1 MQANLETLGKLER
14 RLSVSVPLDEIEGEV
29 QTRLK
34 RLSRTVKVHGFRPG
48 KVPLKVVAQQYGPQ
62 VRQEVLGD
70 TLQKT
75 FGDAVQQQNLKVAG
89 QPQFEAKPMADG
101 ASLFEYSA
109 TFEIYPEI
117 SLGDISST
125 TIIRSQL
132 DVSEVDVD
140 KTLEIMRKQRV
151 TYDPADRAAESGDR
165 LKMSYRGTLGGEP
178 FAGGSAEDQNVLL
191 GGSGLLPDFE
201 SQLAG
206 MKAGE
211 SKTFD
216 LRFPDDYHGKEVAG
230 KTATF
235 EVSLSEV
242 AGPRLPEVDA
252 EFAKALGVADGDL
265 TRMRAEIRSNLEREV
280 KARLKARI
288 KDQVMQGLLD
298 ATPIE
303 APKSLVSLE
312 VQRLQQMARQDLAA
326 RGIPVREDIQLP
338 LDMFEQ
344 QAQRRVNLGLILG
357 ELVRAQ
363 NLYARPEQVRA
374 LVEEQ
379 AQSYEHPDEVVK
391 WYYQAPER
399 LREMESLVIEENVV
413 SWALAAAKV
422 EDKPLA
428 FDELM
433 ENRK

>member
-89 QPQFEAKPMADG
+89 QPQFEAKPVADG

-109 TFEIYPEI
+109 TFEVYPEI
-117 SLGDISST
+117 SLGDISGT
-125 TIIRSQL
+125 TVTRSQL
-132 DVSEVDVD
+132 EVSEVDVD

-151 TYDPADRAAESGDR
+151 TFDPAERAAESGDR
-165 LKMSYRGTLGGEP
+165 LKISYRGTLGGEP

-201 SQLAG
+201 SQLTG
-206 MKAGE
+206 MKTGE
-211 SKTFD
+211 SRTFD

-235 EVSLSEV
+235 EVRVSEV
-242 AGPRLPEVDA
+242 AAPRLPEVDA
-252 EFAKALGVADGDL
+252 EFAKTLGVADGDL

-280 KARLKARI
+280 KARLKARL

-303 APKSLVSLE
+303 APKSLVTLE

-326 RGIPVREDIQLP
+326 RGIPVREDMQLP

-344 QAQRRVNLGLILG
+344 QARRRVNLGLILG

-413 SWALAAAKV
+413 SWALSAAKV